1 MLRAQYIP
9 VSRLHLSRYV
19 IGSSKNAPRA
29 ALAGK
34 RAGCR
39 PGRASPRGTHGTC
52 STNTQLKSI
61 AFAITRWSHTHCG
74 RASTLETLDARAV
87 ARGRRGSRSTPA
99 THTTHTVAFLRII
112 MCGKAGKPS
121 EFRARSRQKAPT
133 PCTNELRQ
141 AFTSTARQDGF
152 LERMPTHADSTH
164 PTIQP
169 LRYQAPLVFP
179 PQMSKE
185 NYVRNTKKSRRTTS
199 EPAVLALGPKQGTF
213 KGFPTRSGTLFP
225 PFFQISELYLKR
237 LQRALC

>member
-19 IGSSKNAPRA
+19 IGSSKNAPHA

-74 RASTLETLDARAV
+74 RASTLETLERRASSRGALARARNTQRILWLFSINIRIIMCGK
-87 ARGRRGSRSTPA
+87 AGKPSEFSSRSSPQ
-99 THTTHTVAFLRII
+99 HTTYILWLFSINIRII

-152 LERMPTHADSTH
+152 LERRERERESCLDT
-164 PTIQP
+164 
-169 LRYQAPLVFP
+169 
-179 PQMSKE
+179 
-185 NYVRNTKKSRRTTS
+185 
-199 EPAVLALGPKQGTF
+199 
-213 KGFPTRSGTLFP
+213 
-225 PFFQISELYLKR
+225 
-237 LQRALC
+237 

>member
-9 VSRLHLSRYV
+9 VSRLHLSRSV

-74 RASTLETLDARAV
+74 RASTLETLERRASSS
-87 ARGRRGSRSTPA
+87 GRGSSPQ
-99 THTTHTVAFLRII
+99 HTQPVYCGFFRLRII

-133 PCTNELRQ
+133 PCTNELR
-141 AFTSTARQDGF
+141 GF
-152 LERMPTHADSTH
+152 HLYSQTGRLSREERE
-164 PTIQP
+164 
-169 LRYQAPLVFP
+169 RERV
-179 PQMSKE
+179 MS
-185 NYVRNTKKSRRTTS
+185 RHIDT
-199 EPAVLALGPKQGTF
+199 
-213 KGFPTRSGTLFP
+213 
-225 PFFQISELYLKR
+225 
-237 LQRALC
+237 

>member
-19 IGSSKNAPRA
+19 IGSSKSAPRA

-74 RASTLETLDARAV
+74 RASTLETLERRASSRGALARA
-87 ARGRRGSRSTPA
+87 RNTQRILWLFSINI
-99 THTTHTVAFLRII
+99 RII

-152 LERMPTHADSTH
+152 LER
-164 PTIQP
+164 
-169 LRYQAPLVFP
+169 RERERV
-179 PQMSKE
+179 MS
-185 NYVRNTKKSRRTTS
+185 RHIDT
-199 EPAVLALGPKQGTF
+199 
-213 KGFPTRSGTLFP
+213 
-225 PFFQISELYLKR
+225 
-237 LQRALC
+237 

>member
-19 IGSSKNAPRA
+19 IGSSKNAPHA

-74 RASTLETLDARAV
+74 RASTLETLERRASSRGALARA
-87 ARGRRGSRSTPA
+87 RNTQRILWLFSINI
-99 THTTHTVAFLRII
+99 RII

-121 EFRARSRQKAPT
+121 EFRARSRQKAPSPPART
-133 PCTNELRQ
+133 SYE

-152 LERMPTHADSTH
+152 LERRERERESCLDT
-164 PTIQP
+164 
-169 LRYQAPLVFP
+169 
-179 PQMSKE
+179 
-185 NYVRNTKKSRRTTS
+185 
-199 EPAVLALGPKQGTF
+199 
-213 KGFPTRSGTLFP
+213 
-225 PFFQISELYLKR
+225 
-237 LQRALC
+237 

>member
-19 IGSSKNAPRA
+19 IGSSKNAPHA

-74 RASTLETLDARAV
+74 RASTLETLERRASS
-87 ARGRRGSRSTPA
+87 RGSRSSPQ
-99 THTTHTVAFLRII
+99 HTTYILWLFSINIRII

-133 PCTNELRQ
+133 PCTNELR
-141 AFTSTARQDGF
+141 GF
-152 LERMPTHADSTH
+152 HLYSQTGRLSREERE
-164 PTIQP
+164 
-169 LRYQAPLVFP
+169 RERV
-179 PQMSKE
+179 MS
-185 NYVRNTKKSRRTTS
+185 RHIDT
-199 EPAVLALGPKQGTF
+199 
-213 KGFPTRSGTLFP
+213 
-225 PFFQISELYLKR
+225 
-237 LQRALC
+237 